1 MNRVTAAKL
10 DLIVVFKLMPE
21 GAEVDVQKL
30 GEAALATV
38 KKVQPDAK
46 VQNIEFKPIAFGLKS
61 VNVTV
66 LMSDGAGG
74 PDELEEA
81 FNALDGV
88 GSASVAEMGRI

>member
-1 MNRVTAAKL
+1 MSLVSAKL

-21 GAEVDVQKL
+21 GEEVDVQKL
-30 GEAALATV
+30 GDAALATV

-46 VQNIEFKPIAFGLKS
+46 VQNVEFKPIAFGLKS

-66 LMSDGAGG
+66 LMNDGAGG
-74 PDELEEA
+74 PDALEEA
-81 FNALDGV
+81 FSGIEGV

>member
-1 MNRVTAAKL
+1 MTEAKL
-10 DLIVVFKLMPE
+10 DLIVVFKIMPD

-38 KKVQPDAK
+38 KSVQPAAK
-46 VQNIEFKPIAFGLKS
+46 VQNVEFKPVAFGLKS

-66 LMSDGAGG
+66 LMNDGAGG
-74 PDELEEA
+74 PDAIEEA
-81 FNALDGV
+81 FSALPGV

>member
-1 MNRVTAAKL
+1 MAESVKL

-38 KKVQPDAK
+38 KKIQPAAK
-46 VQNIEFKPIAFGLKS
+46 VQNVEFKPIAFGLKS

-74 PDELEEA
+74 PDALEEA
-81 FNALDGV
+81 FSGLEGV
-88 GSASVAEMGRI
+88 GSATVAEMGRI

>member
-1 MNRVTAAKL
+1 MSASPKL
-10 DLIVVFKLMPE
+10 DLIVVFKIMPE

-38 KKVQPDAK
+38 KHVQPAAK

-74 PDELEEA
+74 PDALEEA
-81 FNALDGV
+81 FGTLDGV

>member
-1 MNRVTAAKL
+1 MRRLAAKL

-30 GEAALATV
+30 GERALATV
-38 KKVQPDAK
+38 KEIAPDAK
-46 VQNIEFKPIAFGLKS
+46 VQNVEFKPIAFGLKS

-74 PDELEEA
+74 PDALEEA
-81 FNALDGV
+81 FNGLDGV

>member
-1 MNRVTAAKL
+1 MNPLTKL
-10 DLIVVFKLMPE
+10 DLIVVFRLNPE

-30 GEAALATV
+30 GELALETV
-38 KKVQPDAK
+38 KKVAPDSK

-81 FNALDGV
+81 FGSLEGV